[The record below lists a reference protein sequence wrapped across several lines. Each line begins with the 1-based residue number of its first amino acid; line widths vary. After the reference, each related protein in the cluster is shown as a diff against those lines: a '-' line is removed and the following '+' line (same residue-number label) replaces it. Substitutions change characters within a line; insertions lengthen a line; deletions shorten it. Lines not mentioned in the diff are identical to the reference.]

1 MRRAAATAKLPR
13 VTTPL
18 VAREPDSRTLDLF
31 EGEARLWP
39 AAFDATEA
47 SELFDA
53 LHRQIDWQQEE
64 ILMFG
69 RRVPVPR
76 RVAWHGD
83 PGASYTYSGTA
94 HHPRPWTPALERVRS
109 RVTGL
114 TGVHFNAVLLNLYR
128 DGRDGMGWHAD
139 DEPELGRNPVIA
151 SVSLGATRRFC
162 LRHRRRK
169 DLRLDVL
176 LTHGSLLLMS
186 GATQHHWV
194 HALPKTAV
202 PVGER
207 INLTFRRVGLT

>member
-1 MRRAAATAKLPR
+1 MRHDATIAKLSR
-13 VTTPL
+13 VTTPSL
-18 VAREPDSRTLDLF
+18 ADQPDSCALELF
-31 EGEARLWP
+31 EGEATLWP
-39 AAFDATEA
+39 VAFEATEA
-47 SELFDA
+47 GELFDQ
-53 LHRQIDWQQEE
+53 LRREIDWQQEE
-64 ILMFG
+64 ILLFG
-69 RRVPVPR
+69 RRLPVPR

-83 PGASYTYSGTA
+83 TGASYTYSGTR
-94 HHPRPWTPALERVRS
+94 HDPLPWTPVLERVRS

-114 TGVHFNAVLLNLYR
+114 TGAHFNAVLLNLYR

-139 DEPELGRNPVIA
+139 DEPELGRDPVIA

-169 DLRLDVL
+169 DQRLDL
-176 LTHGSLLLMS
+176 SLTHGSLLLMS